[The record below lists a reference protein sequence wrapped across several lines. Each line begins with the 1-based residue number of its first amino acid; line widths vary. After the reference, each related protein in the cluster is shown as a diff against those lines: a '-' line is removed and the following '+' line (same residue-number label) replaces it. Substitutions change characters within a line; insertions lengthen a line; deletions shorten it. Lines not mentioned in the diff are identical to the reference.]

1 MAEPPHRQRV
11 GDALMLFSV
20 IVFGS
25 SFPFAKPLV
34 TAMDPLLFSASRALI
49 SAAFLFGVLLLSRR
63 AMLLPRHEWL
73 PAIALGLFGFA
84 LFQGSWAL
92 ALRTAPPGV
101 AAIYMATSPIWAA
114 VFARIAGRRL
124 PVVAWIGL
132 LIALLG
138 VFVVVNNHFTRIVVR
153 FDSLGPALWWLANA
167 MGWALFVNIS
177 APFITRVGP
186 LRSGAWMTVVGASTL
201 LFVALLLGADAAA
214 FLRFDLALWVAFAYM
229 ALVVGGLSFLTWNLG
244 LERLGAPR
252 AMLYMYLVPVAAV
265 CIAAVV
271 FGDPLTAP
279 RITGGLVVLA
289 GVALTRAGMAKRG

>member
-1 MAEPPHRQRV
+1 MSESQGRQRA

-20 IVFGS
+20 VVFGS

-34 TAMDPLLFSASRALI
+34 TAMDPLLFSATRALT
-49 SAAFLFGVLLLSRR
+49 SAVFLFGVLLMSRR
-63 AMLLPRHEWL
+63 AILLPRQEWL
-73 PAIALGLFGFA
+73 TAIGLGLFGFA
-84 LFQGSWAL
+84 LFQGSWAM

-101 AAIYMATSPIWAA
+101 SAIYMATSPIWAA
-114 VFARIAGRRL
+114 VFARIAGRHL
-124 PVVAWIGL
+124 PALAWIGL

-138 VFVVVNNHFTRIVVR
+138 VFIVVNNHFTRVVVQ
-153 FDSLGPALWWLANA
+153 FDSLGPALWWLANSA
-167 MGWALFVNIS
+167 GWALFVNVS

-186 LRSGAWMTVVGASTL
+186 LRSGAWMTMVGASTL
-201 LFVALLLGADAAA
+201 LVVALLLGADAAT
-214 FLRFDLALWVAFAYM
+214 FLRFDLTLWVAFAYM

-265 CIAAVV
+265 CIAAAV

-279 RITGGLVVLA
+279 RIAGGLVVLA
-289 GVALTRAGMAKRG
+289 GVVLTRAGMAKRG

>member
-1 MAEPPHRQRV
+1 MSEFQGRQRA

-34 TAMDPLLFSASRALI
+34 TAMDPLLFSATRALT
-49 SAAFLFGVLLLSRR
+49 SAAFLFVVLLMSRR
-63 AMLLPRHEWL
+63 AILLPRQEWL
-73 PAIALGLFGFA
+73 PAMGLGLFGFA

-92 ALRTAPPGV
+92 ALRTTPSGV
-101 AAIYMATSPIWAA
+101 SAIYMATSPIWAA

-124 PVVAWIGL
+124 PALAWIGL

-167 MGWALFVNIS
+167 AGWALFVNVS
-177 APFITRVGP
+177 APFIVRVGP
-186 LRSGAWMTVVGASTL
+186 LRSGAWMTAIGASTL
-201 LFVALLLGADAAA
+201 LIVALMQGAEARA
-214 FLRFDLALWVAFAYM
+214 FLRFETSLWVAFVYM
-229 ALVVGGLSFLTWNLG
+229 ALIVGGLSFLTWNLG

-265 CIAAVV
+265 CIAAAI

-279 RITGGLVVLA
+279 RVAGGIVVLA